1 MAVALPV
8 PGLLGDSCFVKE
20 HRPQASNPFG
30 HHDNV
35 MDDQELKEL
44 EARRRVRY
52 LWDEVVH
59 LRRVAEN
66 RRRILDLTRTLSD
79 YDPAVEKAEL
89 EQAERQQA
97 CAWIQYLDLNRKVY
111 IST

>member
-1 MAVALPV
+1 
-8 PGLLGDSCFVKE
+8 LGQ
-20 HRPQASNPFG
+20 HYNL
-30 HHDNV
+30 